1 MVVVGE
7 SVVAGIPFDL
17 RPEMFSGELFPPSPQ
32 KKTPTSKL
40 RTNNLHREL
49 R

>member
-17 RPEMFSGELFPPSPQ
+17 RPEMFSGELFPPSP
-32 KKTPTSKL
+32 KKKNSDFKAS
-40 RTNNLHREL
+40 NK
-49 R
+49 

>member
-17 RPEMFSGELFPPSPQ
+17 RPEMFSGEFFPSSPSSR
-32 KKTPTSKL
+32 KKNSDFKAS
-40 RTNNLHREL
+40 NK
-49 R
+49 

>member
-17 RPEMFSGELFPPSPQ
+17 RPEMFSGELFPSSPSPQ
-32 KKTPTSKL
+32 KKNSDFKAL
-40 RTNNLHREL
+40 NK
-49 R
+49 